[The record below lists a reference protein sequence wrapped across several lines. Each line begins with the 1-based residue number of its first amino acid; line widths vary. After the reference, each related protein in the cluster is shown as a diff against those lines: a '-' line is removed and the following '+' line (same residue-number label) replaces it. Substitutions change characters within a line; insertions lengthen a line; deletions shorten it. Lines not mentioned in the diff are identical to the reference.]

1 MTEADQGNELE
12 QVSGRVIEGLASI
25 FGEASP
31 DAVFS
36 RPEQVGED
44 FVITAAAWERAGG
57 FGFGGG
63 SSTDPGGDSGRGAGG
78 GGGGASQGR
87 PVAIIRISND
97 RTEIRPVIDMTKLAL
112 TVVMSV
118 LGVWR
123 ALRR

>member
-12 QVSGRVIEGLASI
+12 QVTGQVIEGVAAI

-44 FVITAAAWERAGG
+44 IVITAAAWERAGG

-63 SSTDPGGDSGRGAGG
+63 SSTDPGGDSGGGAGG

-97 RTEIRPVIDMTKLAL
+97 RTEIRPIIDMTKLAL
-112 TVVMSV
+112 TV
-118 LGVWR
+118 
-123 ALRR
+123 

>member
-1 MTEADQGNELE
+1 MTEADLGDDLE
-12 QVSGRVIEGLASI
+12 QVSGQVIEGLASI

-36 RPEQVGED
+36 RPEVVGED

-63 SSTDPGGDSGRGAGG
+63 SSTDGGDSGGGAGG

>member
-63 SSTDPGGDSGRGAGG
+63 SGTDPGGDSGGGAGG

-87 PVAIIRISND
+87 PVAIISISND
-97 RTEIRPVIDMTKLAL
+97 RTEIRPIIDMTKLAL

>member
-63 SSTDPGGDSGRGAGG
+63 SGTDPGGDYGGGAGG

-97 RTEIRPVIDMTKLAL
+97 RTEIRPIIDMTKLAL

>member
-36 RPEQVGED
+36 RPEQMGED

-63 SSTDPGGDSGRGAGG
+63 SGTDPGGDYGGGAGG

-97 RTEIRPVIDMTKLAL
+97 RTEIRPIIDMTKLAL

>member
-12 QVSGRVIEGLASI
+12 QVTGQVIEGVAAI

-36 RPEQVGED
+36 RPEEVGAD
-44 FVITAAAWERAGG
+44 FVILAAAWERAGG

-63 SSTDPGGDSGRGAGG
+63 RSTDPGGESGGGAGG

-97 RTEIRPVIDMTKLAL
+97 RTEIRPIIDMTKLAL

-123 ALRR
+123 ELRR

>member
-44 FVITAAAWERAGG
+44 FVITAAAWEWAGG

-63 SSTDPGGDSGRGAGG
+63 SSADPGGDSGGGAGG

-97 RTEIRPVIDMTKLAL
+97 RTEIRPIIDMTKLAL

>member
-63 SSTDPGGDSGRGAGG
+63 SGTDPGGDSGGGAGG

-97 RTEIRPVIDMTKLAL
+97 RTEIRPIIDMTKLAL

-123 ALRR
+123 AFRR

>member
-1 MTEADQGNELE
+1 MTEADRGDDLE
-12 QVSGRVIEGLASI
+12 QVSGQVIEGLASI

-36 RPEQVGED
+36 RPEEVGED

-63 SSTDPGGDSGRGAGG
+63 SSTDGGDSGGGAGG

>member
-63 SSTDPGGDSGRGAGG
+63 SGTDPGGDSGGGAGG

-97 RTEIRPVIDMTKLAL
+97 RTEIRPIIDMTKLAL

>member
-1 MTEADQGNELE
+1 MTEADQGDELE
-12 QVSGRVIEGLASI
+12 QVSGQVIEGLASI

-63 SSTDPGGDSGRGAGG
+63 SGTDPGGDSGGGAGG

-87 PVAIIRISND
+87 PVAIIRISSD
-97 RTEIRPVIDMTKLAL
+97 RTEIRPIIDMTKLAL
-112 TVVMSV
+112 TVVVSV